1 MLATVSWMRVS
12 SSGVSASSG
21 CSGAAE
27 GFSAGALCQGLSA
40 NPAQTPRAR
49 DSTKHARVSRM
60 SRFFCMDPPPFCR
73 MVIFILP
80 HFADPVCP
88 FFAKIF
94 ARFFRE
100 FYKRKNAAP
109 LVGDA
114 AFLLAHSCSSR
125 KKGLRR
131 VMAPPSAMVA
141 TTSVSPRSSM
151 VARVSWQT
159 RSRASKWF
167 KMTPAIGRS
176 WARM

>member
-40 NPAQTPRAR
+40 NPAQAPRAR

-60 SRFFCMDPPPFCR
+60 SRFFCMDPPPFCG

-80 HFADPVCP
+80 HFADPVRP
-88 FFAKIF
+88 FFAKSLHGSF
-94 ARFFRE
+94 VSSTSAK
-100 FYKRKNAAP
+100 KRHLLSEMP
-109 LVGDA
+109 L
-114 AFLLAHSCSSR
+114 FLLAHSCSSR

-131 VMAPPSAMVA
+131 SWRRFGDGGE
-141 TTSVSPRSSM
+141 TSVSPRSSM

-167 KMTPAIGRS
+167 KMTPTIGRS

>member
-60 SRFFCMDPPPFCR
+60 SRFFCMDPPPFCGK
-73 MVIFILP
+73 VIFILP

-88 FFAKIF
+88 FLQKPLHGSFVSSTSAK
-94 ARFFRE
+94 
-100 FYKRKNAAP
+100 KRHLLSEMP
-109 LVGDA
+109 L
-114 AFLLAHSCSSR
+114 FLLAHSCSSR

-167 KMTPAIGRS
+167 KMTPTIGRS